1 MPLLCTPIVKRSP
14 LLLVVSARERNF
26 DSNAVYGQ
34 RRYAR
39 LRIRCRSSESS
50 GSRDSCHTV
59 VSAPAPV
66 GAKLDVDKDQ
76 DDCAQSTKS
85 GVSSQESSLCDVS
98 DDDAASSLCDVSE
111 DGRTSSLCDVSEDEG
126 TTASPNEF
134 PMTPS
139 HLISRHTDVAPA
151 RLRVKPIAAVDL
163 ADSDDIYTT
172 ARNEQYRPTSLN
184 SCHSEFGCT
193 ELTPLLFIGGR
204 AIASDRTALAMRGIT
219 HVLNMAVECA
229 NFFAHTNPNAF
240 WRPSACR
247 KQSNQEESGPF
258 RAQLGSKNDA
268 DDYSSDDD
276 DSQDQRRGVGT
287 TCSGIHYHSANGDL
301 VYMHCA
307 CTDKSDDDI
316 SPYLNALTCFVYEAW
331 KQGGKV
337 LIHCNSGI
345 SRSSAA
351 VLACLLRWGLEGN
364 CSHSISLFEAF
375 KWLKERRPIASPHPA
390 YMRQLCDYEV
400 HLRGGNTS
408 INHNTYNNNRYEA
421 PDKLHASIADPRSSA
436 RLLGDRARPQDMSP
450 VYCHHTCNFPV
461 SPRLSNE
468 SNSRSGRRSQ
478 SVSGQCSKFADA
490 TISDTKHRSRA

>member
-1 MPLLCTPIVKRSP
+1 M
-14 LLLVVSARERNF
+14 
-26 DSNAVYGQ
+26 
-34 RRYAR
+34 
-39 LRIRCRSSESS
+39 
-50 GSRDSCHTV
+50 RDSCHTV
-59 VSAPAPV
+59 GSAPAPV
-66 GAKLDVDKDQ
+66 SAKLDKDKDA

-85 GVSSQESSLCDVS
+85 GASSQESSLCDVS
-98 DDDAASSLCDVSE
+98 EDDAASSLCDVSE
-111 DGRTSSLCDVSEDEG
+111 DERMSSLCDVSEDDG
-126 TTASPNEF
+126 TTSSPGKF
-134 PMTPS
+134 PVTPS
-139 HLISRHTDVAPA
+139 HLITHHTDVAPA

-163 ADSDDIYTT
+163 AHTDDIHHTSTT
-172 ARNEQYRPTSLN
+172 RDEECRSTRGLN

-219 HVLNMAVECA
+219 HVLNMAAECA
-229 NFFAHTNPNAF
+229 NFFASTNSSES
-240 WRPSACR
+240 WRPSVPR
-247 KQSNQEESGPF
+247 TQSSEEESSPS
-258 RAQLGSKNDA
+258 RAQYRSKRHA
-268 DDYSSDDD
+268 ADYSSDDD
-276 DSQDQRRGVGT
+276 DDSPVHAGKGIGT
-287 TCSGIHYHSANGDL
+287 TCSGVHCHSTNGDF

-307 CTDKSDDDI
+307 CTDKSNDDI
-316 SPYLNALTCFVYEAW
+316 SPYLNALTCFVNEAW
-331 KQGGKV
+331 MQGGKV

-364 CSHSISLFEAF
+364 SPRDVSLFEAF

-450 VYCHHTCNFPV
+450 VYCHHTCTFPV
-461 SPRLSNE
+461 SPRLSND
-468 SNSRSGRRSQ
+468 SNSRSGRRLQ
-478 SVSGQCSKFADA
+478 SGSGQCPKFADA
-490 TISDTKHRSRA
+490 ALLDTKYRSRA